1 MSASLYD
8 SWYCVTLR
16 LNVARKTLHVK
27 VSSQYA
33 AAHLSLS
40 AATSDLKMSTRWSK
54 GTHCGASS
62 SSAAREAGRPPTAA
76 SLQGEELRYNM
87 LVGSYCL
94 VDSKFYNN
102 KSLSIV

>member
-8 SWYCVTLR
+8 SWCCVTLR
-16 LNVARKTLHVK
+16 LNVAQKTLYVK
-27 VSSQYA
+27 VPSRFA

-54 GTHCGASS
+54 GTQCGASS

-76 SLQGEELRYNM
+76 SLQGEELHYNM
-87 LVGSYCL
+87 LVGSSCP
-94 VDSKFYNN
+94 VDSELFKTRA
-102 KSLSIV
+102 